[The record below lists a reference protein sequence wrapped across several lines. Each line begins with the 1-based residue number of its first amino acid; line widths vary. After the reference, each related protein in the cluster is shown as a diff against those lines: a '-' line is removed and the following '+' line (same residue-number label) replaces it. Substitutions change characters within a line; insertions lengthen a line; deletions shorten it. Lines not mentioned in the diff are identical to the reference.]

1 MKIKFSYLPEEEQE
15 AAASVAV
22 LRELHPGAKIRK
34 SEAHPP
40 FMHIYLTTKKPANHC
55 NSKGNC

>member
-1 MKIKFSYLPEEEQE
+1 VKITIAFLPEEQQE
-15 AAASVAV
+15 AAASVAA
-22 LRELHPGAKIRK
+22 LRELYPAVKIRR